1 MIINLN
7 NFLAKKDWITS
18 ILLFT
23 FASMKKDKKQGS
35 HSSNRAQNNKSFLS
49 ILKRFYSIKGN
60 FIFDL
65 FQYLK
70 MEHKELQIIYANIR
84 V

>member
-7 NFLAKKDWITS
+7 YFLAKKDCIRS
-18 ILLFT
+18 IIFFT
-23 FASMKKDKKQGS
+23 FAAMKKDKKQGN

-49 ILKRFYSIKGN
+49 VLKRFYSIKGN

-65 FQYLK
+65 FQFLK
-70 MEHKELQIIYANIR
+70 MEHEELQIIYANIR